1 MHQRQDLVV
10 ANPGF
15 SVGIF
20 QDLSTLTDFN
30 WIFQGNKTCWCRFQ
44 DCRKGKSLN
53 CEIKFISYDIKLV
66 LNSYIIEVLC

>member
-1 MHQRQDLVV
+1 MYASKAVVAVLVVLVV

-30 WIFQGNKTCWCRFQ
+30 WIVFMITRPAGVGFKTAE
-44 DCRKGKSLN
+44 KGRA
-53 CEIKFISYDIKLV
+53 
-66 LNSYIIEVLC
+66 